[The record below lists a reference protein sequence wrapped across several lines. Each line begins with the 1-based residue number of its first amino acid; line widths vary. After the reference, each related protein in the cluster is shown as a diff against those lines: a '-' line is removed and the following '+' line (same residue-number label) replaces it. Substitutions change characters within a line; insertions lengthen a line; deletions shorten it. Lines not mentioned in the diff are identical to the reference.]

1 MLNLFQHPTSKVANH
16 TGYSAC
22 GIPKQ
27 VRDDKRGKK
36 NNKSKK
42 RAKARQK
49 TGPGLALR
57 AEGFFCLDLLLP
69 FGSSQK

>member
-1 MLNLFQHPTSKVANH
+1 MTKGV
-16 TGYSAC
+16 
-22 GIPKQ
+22 
-27 VRDDKRGKK
+27 KRGKT